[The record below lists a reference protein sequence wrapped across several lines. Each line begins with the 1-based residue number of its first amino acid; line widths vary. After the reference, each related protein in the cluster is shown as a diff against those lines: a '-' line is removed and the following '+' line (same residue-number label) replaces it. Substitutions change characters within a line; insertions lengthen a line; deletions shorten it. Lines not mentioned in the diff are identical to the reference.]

1 VVEISKTDIKLT
13 EKINCKY
20 ITDWFD
26 LVDSKK
32 ILVSDEVKQLNKLLK
47 LKFEKQN
54 IYVDNKK
61 VNGIIEL
68 IEKYRPYK
76 LAAIQKFL
84 HSIPYIYNEDGSVCF
99 DEIFI
104 LCGRGFG
111 KNSFISDFAFG
122 ATSNRNG
129 IKRYNVDMVATSE
142 DQAKTSFNDI
152 YDTIDDNVKL
162 KAAYD
167 KTKEQIT
174 FKNTN
179 SQIKYYTSNA
189 RTKDGLRPGAVVFDE
204 IHAYED
210 YDNIK
215 VFTSALGKVE
225 NARILYITTDGNV
238 RGSVLDDMKEEGT
251 RVLKELDINSTLFP
265 FMAKINKYEEWED
278 NECWIKANP
287 MLPYLPE
294 LKRAYKRD
302 YKKALKNPQ
311 MKMEFLLKRLNW
323 QIEDITTAVAN
334 WEEIKE
340 TNQEFLDFNG
350 CECVG
355 GIDYASVRDFIGVG
369 LLFKKGNK
377 YYFKHHTFIVSE
389 SLRLAEYKIGL
400 DVAREKGLVTIIQG
414 NTMNEEYISEW
425 FLKEIQENNYR
436 LINIGCDD
444 YRAAILRKDFEEKG
458 LPIETVRN
466 GPITHG
472 KLAPV
477 IEQGFANHNIVFG
490 DDMMMRWYTNN
501 VKVVTNSKGNKTYEK
516 IEPQRRKTDGFMA
529 FIHAMALREQI
540 AVNTFTYNSSLKTYT
555 Y

>member
-1 VVEISKTDIKLT
+1 MMDVISKKKLY
-13 EKINCKY
+13 EKINCSF

-26 LVDSKK
+26 IVDSKK
-32 ILVSDEVKQLNKLLK
+32 YKISDEIKQLNKLLK

-54 IYVDNKK
+54 IHVDIKK

-76 LAAIQKFL
+76 LTPVQKFL
-84 HSIPYIYNEDGSVCF
+84 HSVPYIYFDDGGVCF

-111 KNSFISDFAFG
+111 KNSWISDFTFG
-122 ATSNRNG
+122 ATSNKNG
-129 IKRYNVDMVATSE
+129 INNYNIDMVATSE
-142 DQAKTSFNDI
+142 KQAKTSFYDI
-152 YDTIDDNVKL
+152 YETVKGNAKL
-162 KAAYD
+162 EKAYNI
-167 KTKEQIT
+167 TKELIE
-174 FKNTN
+174 FKRTK
-179 SQIKYYTSNA
+179 SEIAFHTSNA
-189 RTKDGLRPGAVVFDE
+189 KTKDGLRPGTVVFDE

-210 YDNIK
+210 YENIK
-215 VFTSALGKVE
+215 VFTSALGKIKD
-225 NARILYITTDGNV
+225 ARIIYITTDGNV
-238 RGSVLDDMKEEGT
+238 RGSVLDDMKEEGK
-251 RVLKELDINSTLFP
+251 RVLNELDINATLFP
-265 FMAKINKYEEWED
+265 FMAKVNKYEEWED
-278 NECWIKANP
+278 EECWIKANP

-294 LKRAYKRD
+294 LKRAYKRE

-334 WEEIKE
+334 WEEIKA
-340 TNQEFLDFNG
+340 TNQEFLDFSG

-369 LLFKKGNK
+369 LLFEKDDK
-377 YYFKHHTFIVSE
+377 YYFKHHTFIVAE
-389 SLRLAEYKIGL
+389 SLRLAEYKIDIQL
-400 DVAREKGLVTIIQG
+400 AVSLGLVTIIPG
-414 NTMNEEYISEW
+414 NTVQEEYISEW

-444 YRAAILRKDFEEKG
+444 YRAAILRKEFEEKG

-529 FIHAMALREQI
+529 FVHAMALREQI
-540 AVNTFTYNSSLKTYT
+540 AVNTFTYNSSLRTYT